1 MWGTDVSLLS
11 TLFVAASLLTAIFL
25 ALWLFERRGHK
36 QLRLNFQKSLGE
48 IDEDRATIHR
58 LSQVLNFR
66 DGGVGSALV
75 SFQRSVDCI
84 NDWVPELMS
93 NPDMAKDVAR
103 VNQFL
108 THLSNDELVN
118 FSHYRLSDA
127 TRRIPADPH
136 SSKRT

>member
-1 MWGTDVSLLS
+1 MSLLS
-11 TLFVAASLLTAIFL
+11 TLFVAVSLFTATFF
-25 ALWLFERRGHK
+25 ALWLLERRSHK

-48 IDEDRATIHR
+48 TDEDRATIHR

-66 DGGVGSALV
+66 DGGVGSALF

-84 NDWVPELMS
+84 NDWMPELMS
-93 NPDMAKDVAR
+93 DPDMAKDVAR

-118 FSHYRLSDA
+118 LSQYRLSDA
-127 TRRIPADPH
+127 TRSIPADAQ
-136 SSKRT
+136 SSKGT

>member
-1 MWGTDVSLLS
+1 MSLLATLLVAVSL
-11 TLFVAASLLTAIFL
+11 FTAIAFL
-25 ALWLFERRGHK
+25 FLWLLERRSHK
-36 QLRLNFQKSLGE
+36 QLRMNFQKSLGG
-48 IDEDRATIHR
+48 INEDRATVHR

-93 NPDMAKDVAR
+93 DPDMARDVAR

-108 THLSNDELVN
+108 MHLSNDELVN
-118 FSHYRLSDA
+118 LSHYPTHLIS
-127 TRRIPADPH
+127 PP
-136 SSKRT
+136 